1 MNANTKMTGTDLQ
14 DDGVA
19 IILRGKEYHLSLD
32 LAAICGLEKKF
43 GTIQKAFEVL
53 QNLDASKPGMMENL
67 EFMLWKMLQHENWE
81 MTEAEASHLIDYK
94 DLQRIM
100 SAINNVFESSF
111 SDDGDE
117 KNVKKPQET
126 KNSRG

>member
-1 MNANTKMTGTDLQ
+1 MKANIEMTGADLR

-19 IILRGKEYHLSLD
+19 ITLRGKEYHLSLD

-53 QNLDASKPGMMENL
+53 QNLDANKPGMMENL

-81 MTEAEASHLIDYK
+81 MTEAEVSHLIDYK
-94 DLQRIM
+94 DLQKIM
-100 SAINNVFESSF
+100 SAISNVFGSSF
-111 SDDGDE
+111 SEDDE
-117 KNVKKPQET
+117 KNAVNPQEREV
-126 KNSRG
+126 SRG